1 VTTLSVIRLEPTRG
15 LVRLRLGEVWQY
27 RELLLFL
34 AARDVRLRYRQT
46 VLGAAWVLLQ
56 PLVTMAI
63 FAVVFGRL
71 AKLPSEGVAYAPF
84 ALAALVPWVFFSTS
98 LSTASLSLVSNVNL
112 VTKVWF
118 PRLCIP
124 IAAVLASVV
133 DLVVSLAA
141 LVPVFLW
148 YGVEPPP
155 ARLLLLPLL
164 GVLVVAAS
172 LGVSLWLS
180 AVNIVYRDVRFV
192 LPFLVQFWLFATPVA
207 YSATLVDARWRPLCS
222 LNPAWGV
229 VEGFRWAL
237 LGQSRGVTGEVL
249 VSLLSTVALLVS
261 GAYWFRRSERQFADV
276 A

>member
-1 VTTLSVIRLEPTRG
+1 MTALPVTRLESTRG
-15 LVRLRLGEVWQY
+15 LVRLRLDEVWQY

-124 IAAVLASVV
+124 TATVLASVV

-192 LPFLVQFWLFATPVA
+192 LPFLVQLWLFATPVA
-207 YSATLVDARWRPLCS
+207 YSATLVEARWRPLCS

-249 VSLLSTVALLVS
+249 VSSLSTVVLLVS

>member
-1 VTTLSVIRLEPTRG
+1 MTTLSVIRLEPTRG

-207 YSATLVDARWRPLCS
+207 YSDTLVDARWRPLCS

>member
-1 VTTLSVIRLEPTRG
+1 MTTLSVIRLEPTRG